1 MQPTFSHGAPPPTQH
16 NGQSMGGPSSMQAG
30 AAGSLQSSLAPGVY
44 IYGQPSGANTSLSGQ
59 PADIY
64 GLTPATNTM
73 HPNQVHLNANHM
85 SYQQHRYFSRYR
97 WQLFVNQTRHKA
109 TVWHRVRFVQPK
121 TFCPECF
128 KRRIIDPDDEEPESQ
143 ESGNQSQGSQDR
155 RPCVS

>member
-1 MQPTFSHGAPPPTQH
+1 MQPTFSHGAPPPTQN
-16 NGQSMGGPSSMQAG
+16 NG
-30 AAGSLQSSLAPGVY
+30 QSSLAPGVY

-59 PADIY
+59 TADIY

-73 HPNQVHLNANHM
+73 HPNQVHLNTNHM
-85 SYQQHRYFSRYR
+85 YYQQHRYFSRYR

-128 KRRIIDPDDEEPESQ
+128 KRRIVDPDDEEPESL

-155 RPCVS
+155 RPCVSCLLKFMNAWPCPMS